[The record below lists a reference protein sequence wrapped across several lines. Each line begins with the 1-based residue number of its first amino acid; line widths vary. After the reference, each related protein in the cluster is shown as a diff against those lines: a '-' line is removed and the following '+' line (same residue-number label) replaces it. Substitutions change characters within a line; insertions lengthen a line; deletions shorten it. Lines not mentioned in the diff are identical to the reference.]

1 MASFDLVSVGLTILD
16 ILGRPVAA
24 LPEPGAVEL
33 IQEIRMTPAGTA
45 AAPAV
50 IAAKLGLRS
59 RLVGAI
65 ADDGM
70 GRFLRDAL
78 EADGVDTGALQ
89 VVAGSRTSATL
100 LPISPEGD
108 RPALHAPGAS
118 LALALEPPFEEVLD
132 TRFLHLGG
140 VGAMPHVDGE
150 VARLLL
156 TAARERGVRV
166 TCDLIAPGAGTMA
179 ALDPILPLLDFFM
192 PTVDEAIALS
202 GTSDAAEA
210 AAFFRGRGVGTCI
223 FKDGARGSVL
233 FSSAGEQR
241 IPAYEVDAVDTT
253 GCGDSFCGGFVAALA
268 EGYELEE
275 SCRFASATA
284 ALVASGL
291 GSDAGVQS
299 FEATRDAQKSLKLR
313 GAEA

>member
-78 EADGVDTGALQ
+78 VADGVDVGALQ

-118 LALALEPPFEEVLD
+118 LALTLEPPFEQVLD

-140 VGAMPHVDGE
+140 VGAMPHVDGD
-150 VARLLL
+150 VARELCS
-156 TAARERGVRV
+156 AARERGIQVS
-166 TCDLIAPGAGTMA
+166 CDLIAPGPGTVA
-179 ALDPILPLLDFFM
+179 ALEPILPHLDFFM
-192 PTVDEAIALS
+192 PTVDEAMALS
-202 GTSDAAEA
+202 GAPGAAEA
-210 AAFFRGRGVGTCI
+210 AAFFRDRGVGTCI
-223 FKDGARGSVL
+223 FKDGARGSVVY
-233 FSSAGEQR
+233 SAEGEQR
-241 IPAYEVDAVDTT
+241 VPAYQVDAVDTT
-253 GCGDSFCGGFVAALA
+253 GCGDSFCGGFIAARA
-268 EGYELEE
+268 QGYEVGEA
-275 SCRFASATA
+275 CRFASATA

-299 FEATRDAQKSLKLR
+299 FEATRDAQKSMALR
-313 GAEA
+313 GSEA